1 VQVSRDRLTQV
12 ITAWAYSQTDAVG
25 APTFAGIRYLSRVG
39 EVGVRVSSS
48 ARRTPHDE
56 PNPGPSG
63 PARPRGGGDHGRV
76 PLQPD
81 DEELDLIRRSGV
93 VLHVGRLS
101 LAAGTGS
108 YRVKASMARVAA
120 ALGVDRHEAHVTLT
134 EITTTSHR
142 GRSFRTEVAEVRNI
156 GVNTDRLAELEWLA
170 QRVEARDGWTVDE
183 VAAQVDA
190 IAAKPPLYPVVLNA
204 LWAAVACAAF
214 AFLNNG
220 GPVEVACAFV
230 GAGLGQGL
238 RRTLLNKGFNQFGV
252 TMLAAATASLAY
264 LALVQLLHVVG
275 VTGGVHE
282 AGYVSAA
289 LFLVP
294 GFPLVTGAL
303 DLAKLDFS
311 AGVAR
316 LTHAVMIF
324 VSAAFAVWGV
334 SIVVGL
340 SPDPPRPLALGVVA
354 LTALRALA
362 SFVGVLGFALMFN
375 SPWRMALVAGLVA
388 TVPNVLRIAAIEH
401 AGWPSQA
408 AAAVAA
414 CLVGLLAAWIAPR
427 LNIPRITVY
436 VPAVTI
442 MVPGVPAYRAV
453 YYLSNGDITNALSYG
468 VSATLVVAALAIGL
482 AVARMLTD
490 REWGFE

>member
-1 VQVSRDRLTQV
+1 M
-12 ITAWAYSQTDAVG
+12 
-25 APTFAGIRYLSRVG
+25 PT
-39 EVGVRVSSS
+39 
-48 ARRTPHDE
+48 
-56 PNPGPSG
+56 
-63 PARPRGGGDHGRV
+63 
-76 PLQPD
+76 QPD
-81 DEELDLIRRSGV
+81 DDELDLIRRSGA
-93 VLHVGRLS
+93 VLRVGRLS
-101 LAAGTGS
+101 LASGTGS

-120 ALGVDRHEAHVTLT
+120 ALTIDRHQAHVTLT

-142 GRSFRTEVAEVRNI
+142 GRSFRTEVTEVRTV
-156 GVNTDRLAELEWLA
+156 GVNTDRLAELELLA
-170 QRVEARDGWTVDE
+170 QRVEARAPVTVDE
-183 VAAQVDA
+183 LTAEIDR
-190 IAAKPPLYPVVLNA
+190 ITAKKPLYPVVLNA

-220 GPVEVACAFV
+220 GTIEVIGAFI

-238 RRTLLNKGFNQFGV
+238 RRVMLHRGFNQFGV
-252 TMLAAATASLAY
+252 TMLSATLASTSY
-264 LALVQLLHVVG
+264 LGFVEALHLLEL
-275 VTGGVHE
+275 TGGVHE
-282 AGYVSAA
+282 AGYVAAA

-316 LTHAVMIF
+316 LTWAVMIF
-324 VSAAFAVWGV
+324 VSAAFAVWAV

-340 SPDPPRPLALGVVA
+340 TPDPPGE
-354 LTALRALA
+354 LTLDPATMTWLRLLA

-375 SPWRMALVAGLVA
+375 SPWTMALVAAGVA
-388 TVPNVLRIAAIEH
+388 SLPNLLRIEAVLLLD
-401 AGWPSQA
+401 WPPQA

-414 CLVGLLAAWIAPR
+414 FLVGLLAAWIAPR

-453 YYLSNGDITNALSYG
+453 YYLSNGDVAQAMTYG
-468 VSATLVVAALAIGL
+468 VSAALVVTALAVGL
-482 AVARMLTD
+482 AVARMCTD
-490 REWGFE
+490 REWGFER

>member
-1 VQVSRDRLTQV
+1 M
-12 ITAWAYSQTDAVG
+12 
-25 APTFAGIRYLSRVG
+25 PT
-39 EVGVRVSSS
+39 E
-48 ARRTPHDE
+48 
-56 PNPGPSG
+56 
-63 PARPRGGGDHGRV
+63 
-76 PLQPD
+76 PD
-81 DEELDLIRRSGV
+81 DDELELIRRSGA
-93 VLHVGRLS
+93 VLRVGRLS
-101 LAAGTGS
+101 LASGTGS
-108 YRVKASMARVAA
+108 YRVKASMARVAG
-120 ALGVDRHEAHVTLT
+120 ALGIDRHHAHVTLT

-142 GRSFRTEVAEVRNI
+142 GRSFRTEVTEVRTV
-156 GVNTDRLAELEWLA
+156 GVNTDRLAELELLA
-170 QRVEARDGWTVDE
+170 QRVEARAPVTVEDLTE
-183 VAAQVDA
+183 QIDR
-190 IAAKPPLYPVVLNA
+190 IAGKPPLYPVVLNA

-220 GPVEVACAFV
+220 GAVEVVGAFV

-238 RRTLLNKGFNQFGV
+238 RRVMLHRGFNQFGV
-252 TMLAAATASLAY
+252 TMLAATLASLSY
-264 LALVQLLHVVG
+264 LGFVQALHLLG

-282 AGYVSAA
+282 AGYVAAA

-316 LTHAVMIF
+316 LTWALMIF
-324 VSAAFAVWGV
+324 VSAAFALWAV

-340 SPDPPRPLALGVVA
+340 SPDPPRELALDPGMMT
-354 LTALRALA
+354 LLRLLA

-375 SPWRMALVAGLVA
+375 SPWRMALVAAGVA
-388 TVPNVLRIAAIEH
+388 ALPNLLRIEAV
-401 AGWPSQA
+401 GLLDWPPQA

-414 CLVGLLAAWIAPR
+414 FLVGLLAAWIAPR

-453 YYLSNGDITNALSYG
+453 YYLSNGDVAEALTYG
-468 VSATLVVAALAIGL
+468 VSAALVVTALAVGL
-482 AVARMLTD
+482 AVARMVTD
-490 REWGFE
+490 REWGFEH